1 MLFVFKLLLIFFGF
15 IFSCF
20 MIKFLIK
27 MYYVCYDWKHNIK
40 VASVIPLKKAS
51 VTELS
56 INSYVIELT
65 TEYPEVI
72 DYGIYG

>member
-1 MLFVFKLLLIFFGF
+1 
-15 IFSCF
+15 
-20 MIKFLIK
+20 